1 MNLGR
6 YLHLGFL
13 FAVDRFC
20 RMSILRPCSFHVSC
34 NILISEY
41 GPFNP
46 HKTNTN
52 REMFGLLSVISPL
65 FVSTIVFSDK
75 ELVSNVAPERYQ
87 MSPAMAPHNL
97 IRPPINNNFKSR
109 DDQDHF

>member
-1 MNLGR
+1 LQDV
-6 YLHLGFL
+6 HFEAL
-13 FAVDRFC
+13 FF
-20 RMSILRPCSFHVSC
+20 SF